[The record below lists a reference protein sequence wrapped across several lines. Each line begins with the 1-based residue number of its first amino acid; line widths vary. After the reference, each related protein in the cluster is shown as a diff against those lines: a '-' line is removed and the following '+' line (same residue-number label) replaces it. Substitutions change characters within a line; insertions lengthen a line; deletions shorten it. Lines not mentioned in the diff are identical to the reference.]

1 MEHRIATVI
10 VEPRSLVR
18 EALVSLMES
27 NSYHVLCSVGSAAD
41 IESGAIRELQPKLVI
56 LGALPAESVA
66 EAANSIRRCWQDVKI
81 IMLFEKVSSMGWQ
94 KLLAS
99 GLDACIPMSASP
111 RTLVDALQLIV
122 SEQVR
127 VLMVSDRATARRS
140 GDLPANIDDGS
151 KLEGRPRVASVMP
164 TFSDAASSGRV
175 PALSQREEQ
184 VLKAL
189 ARGQSNKV
197 IARACTVT
205 EATVKVHVKSIL
217 RKIQVGNRTQAA
229 IWAMQSGYLADAGE
243 MMPNGLQAAPL

>member
-1 MEHRIATVI
+1 MGNRTATVI

-27 NSYHVLCSVGSAAD
+27 NSHHVLCSVGSAAD
-41 IESGAIRELQPKLVI
+41 IANGAFRELQPKLVI
-56 LGALPAESVA
+56 LGALPAASAA
-66 EAANSIRRCWQDVKI
+66 EAATSIRRCWQDVSI
-81 IMLFEKVSSMGWQ
+81 IMLFDKVSTADLHM
-94 KLLAS
+94 LVAS

-111 RTLVDALQLIV
+111 RTLVDALQLVV

-127 VLMVSDRATARRS
+127 VLMVSDSAIANPS
-140 GDLPANIDDGS
+140 ADLPQNDEDGS
-151 KLEGRPRVASVMP
+151 KLEGRPRIARVMP
-164 TFSDAASSGRV
+164 SFPHAPFSGHV

-243 MMPNGLQAAPL
+243 MTPKGLQAAPL